1 MPASSEVN
9 LSEIVLTPGRATLA
23 DLEQIWRQ
31 GLAVRLDE
39 SARGPIAAAAA
50 RIAAVRVRD
59 RARLE
64 RQLEEGIFSGA
75 EVFSGHKVEPEPLT
89 QPEKPARP
97 LNPEA
102 QDILSHETEFS
113 G

>member
-1 MPASSEVN
+1 MSE
-9 LSEIVLTPGRATLA
+9 T
-23 DLEQIWRQ
+23 
-31 GLAVRLDE
+31 
-39 SARGPIAAAAA
+39 AAEA
-50 RIAAVRVRD
+50 RIADVRERD

-64 RQLEEGIFSGA
+64 RQMQDGLFAGGDAFSRP
-75 EVFSGHKVEPEPLT
+75 KVEPEPLT
-89 QPEKPARP
+89 EPERRARP

>member
-1 MPASSEVN
+1 MLGEGDRPRSGWWRGSDGAQK
-9 LSEIVLTPGRATLA
+9 A
-23 DLEQIWRQ
+23 DGARQ
-31 GLAVRLDE
+31 RVADVRE
-39 SARGPIAAAAA
+39 
-50 RIAAVRVRD
+50 RD
-59 RARLE
+59 RARLM
-64 RQLEEGIFSGA
+64 RQMEEGLYAGLDMVA
-75 EVFSGHKVEPEPLT
+75 PRKVEPEPLT